1 MTIVK
6 MKWGRGRYLDIHQLA
21 SGCLTGWKEATIGL
35 KKSEL
40 LGHQCLKRI
49 GEGSGDKRINESGE

>member
-1 MTIVK
+1 MTMVK
-6 MKWGRGRYLDIHQLA
+6 MKRVRGRYLDTHQLA
-21 SGCLTGWKEATIGL
+21 SGCLTGWKETTIAL

-49 GEGSGDKRINESGE
+49 GEGSGDKRMNERGE